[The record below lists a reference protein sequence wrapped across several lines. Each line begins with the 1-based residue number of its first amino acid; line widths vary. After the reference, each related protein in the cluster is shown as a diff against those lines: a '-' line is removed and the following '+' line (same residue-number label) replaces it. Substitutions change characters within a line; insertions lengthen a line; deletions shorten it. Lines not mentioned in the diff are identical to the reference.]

1 MRMACAD
8 SVNKCLLSTAGA
20 GRAPRQMLSC
30 RKRPDGSILHRNII
44 PIGDVIAV
52 NQMLERRGSALRVH
66 MHDACGGQSFSLRA
80 DDGTPADESGRQ
92 AVGEFFSA
100 RGHAVEF
107 SAAGSDF
114 WAVRP

>member
-1 MRMACAD
+1 
-8 SVNKCLLSTAGA
+8 
-20 GRAPRQMLSC
+20 
-30 RKRPDGSILHRNII
+30 
-44 PIGDVIAV
+44 
-52 NQMLERRGSALRVH
+52 

-80 DDGTPADESGRQ
+80 DDGTSADEASRQ

-107 SAAGSDF
+107 SAGGSDF

>member
-1 MRMACAD
+1 MR
-8 SVNKCLLSTAGA
+8 
-20 GRAPRQMLSC
+20 
-30 RKRPDGSILHRNII
+30 RNII

-80 DDGTPADESGRQ
+80 DDGTSADEASCQ

-107 SAAGSDF
+107 SAGGSDF

>member
-1 MRMACAD
+1 MCCAD
-8 SVNKCLLSTAGA
+8 NVNKCWVTLEGG

-30 RKRPDGSILHRNII
+30 RKRPDGSVLRRNII

-80 DDGTPADESGRQ
+80 DDGTSADEASRQ

-107 SAAGSDF
+107 SAGGSDF

>member
-1 MRMACAD
+1 MR
-8 SVNKCLLSTAGA
+8 
-20 GRAPRQMLSC
+20 
-30 RKRPDGSILHRNII
+30 RNII

-52 NQMLERRGSALRVH
+52 NQI
-66 MHDACGGQSFSLRA
+66 A
-80 DDGTPADESGRQ
+80 DDGTSADEASRQ

-107 SAAGSDF
+107 AAGGSDF